1 LFVTQSFTKLAIL
14 GSTGSI
20 GRQCLSVVESLPGR
34 FGVVALAAGSNL
46 DELSGQIERCRP
58 EVVSVADAA
67 KADDLAQRLRAKG
80 VSPLPAIHYGREGM
94 LAVGTHGAAEMVVS
108 AAVGVVGLE
117 ATYEAIKLG
126 KTIAL
131 SNKEVLVAAGEL
143 VMAAVTKSGRELLPV
158 DSEHNAV
165 HQCLRGGERGEVRRL
180 VLTASGGPFRKTPLA
195 ALQNVTPEQAL
206 AHPNWRMGNRITI
219 DSATMMNKGFEVI
232 EARWLFGV
240 EPKQIEVVIHPQSTV
255 HSMVEFVDGSVL
267 AQLGPTD
274 MRMPIQYA
282 LTYPQ
287 RVASNDLALDWL
299 KLRRLDFAKVSAR
312 RFPCLRLARE
322 AMKKGGVLPCAL
334 NAADEMA
341 VAAFLERRLP
351 FLGIPEVIERVLARM
366 PKARF
371 EKMDDVLTAD
381 SEARRIAKEEIER
394 MTVTAAA
401 S

>member
-1 LFVTQSFTKLAIL
+1 VTPSFSKLAIL

-34 FGVVALAAGSNL
+34 FGVVALAAGGNVE
-46 DELSGQIERCRP
+46 ELAGQIERHRP
-58 EVVSVADAA
+58 ELVSVSDAS
-67 KADDLAQRLRAKG
+67 KAAELAEKLNGRGA
-80 VSPLPAIHYGREGM
+80 SPLPAIHHGREGM
-94 LAVGTHGAAEMVVS
+94 LAVGTHSGADIVVS

-117 ATYEAIKLG
+117 ATYQAVKLG
-126 KTIAL
+126 RRVAL

-143 VMAAVTKSGRELLPV
+143 VMAAAQKSGHELLPV

-165 HQCLRGGERGEVRRL
+165 HQCLRGGERGEVQRL

-240 EPKQIEVVIHPQSTV
+240 RPDQIDVVIHPQSTI

-282 LTYPQ
+282 LTYPE
-287 RVASNDLALDWL
+287 RVASNQVALNWSN
-299 KLRRLDFAKVSAR
+299 LRRLDFAKASTR
-312 RFPCLRLARE
+312 RFPCLRLAKE
-322 AMKKGGVLPCAL
+322 AMKKGGALPCAL
-334 NAADEMA
+334 NAADEVA

-351 FLGIPEVIERVLARM
+351 FLGIPEVIERVLGRT
-366 PKARF
+366 PRLRF
-371 EKMDDVLTAD
+371 DKIDDVLTAD
-381 SEARRIAKEEIER
+381 SEARRMAREEVDKLA
-394 MTVTAAA
+394 MAAAAA